1 MSGMFQ
7 DPFPKAGEPRPISHI
22 QCGLCHRSPTVG
34 SCLGCGIRGCAGCI
48 EPLTRECWAC
58 LGYGSPQDVSDDSD
72 VHGVPNVLSVQASL
86 FAPSGE
92 PKSEP
97 NTAQANLHVST
108 NLPSPTLPSLS
119 WPLIFRFVGAHI
131 LQQEDWPC
139 SQCKPS
145 WHSWYCQRCRM
156 CVPPAWTCQKHFGS
170 CGQSCSCCRFER
182 WEALGSCEEC
192 EDLWVLKATSG
203 EVRLALLSYDG
214 R

>member
-1 MSGMFQ
+1 MGRGRKRRRVVS
-7 DPFPKAGEPRPISHI
+7 DEEWEKDRDDHVPAREPRPISHI
-22 QCGLCHRSPTVG
+22 QCGLCHRSP
-34 SCLGCGIRGCAGCI
+34 
-48 EPLTRECWAC
+48 
-58 LGYGSPQDVSDDSD
+58 
-72 VHGVPNVLSVQASL
+72 
-86 FAPSGE
+86 SGE

-97 NTAQANLHVST
+97 NAAQANLHVST

-170 CGQSCSCCRFER
+170 CGQSCSCCRFEH